1 MSNAQTATSVAKSV
15 GAKLSSPFW
24 SQVMSDD
31 QLFTNV
37 NGNPCEMWKWNLLLL
52 RRDVRL
58 YSKGILPHRGWLVT
72 DVKRYLG
79 VTGSGD
85 ALREKVDAIYDG
97 LVASKFYND

>member
-31 QLFTNV
+31 APLTSV
-37 NGNPCEMWKWNLLLL
+37 NGVPCEMWKWNLLLL

-58 YSKGILPHRGWLVT
+58 YTNGILPRRGWLVT

-79 VTGSGD
+79 VTGSGA

-97 LVASKFYND
+97 LVGPNFHNA